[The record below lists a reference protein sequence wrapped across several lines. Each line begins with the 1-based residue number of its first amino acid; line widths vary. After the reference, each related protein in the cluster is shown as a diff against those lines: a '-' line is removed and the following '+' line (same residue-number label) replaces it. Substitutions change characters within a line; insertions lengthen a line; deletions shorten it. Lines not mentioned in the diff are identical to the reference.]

1 VHGIAVQFLDWQ
13 FILLRGQFMQ
23 TQQQKDEQLQKRI
36 VDALTVAKDF
46 LERCEYG
53 EVIIKRLCD
62 HKVDV
67 ITTRRKRCD

>member
-1 VHGIAVQFLDWQ
+1 
-13 FILLRGQFMQ
+13 MEK
-23 TQQQKDEQLQKRI
+23 QQQKDEQLQKRI